1 MPSDLLHPPQDF
13 FVTRSTFSLSWF
25 AVQRTAWQ
33 CSCRCGWLLV
43 ITLLTGSSLSVGAAE
58 PADAREPRAT
68 ATSSA
73 GQLSSADIAVGE
85 PLQIPLTSA
94 NRPTT
99 PTAETPPARD
109 GDTLPPESPPA
120 EAAAPASL
128 PLATPAPPD
137 VTVSADEANS
147 RRSASANPTSKP
159 TTGWL
164 GLTVDDSLVTGR
176 LVIVEVADPGPA
188 QAVGIRP
195 QDVLLAID
203 GQPIQTADQLAA
215 LLSAI
220 PPQKAVRALIGKT
233 DGVTEVTMTAVTRP
247 NASRMPAT
255 VELPAVASTPEP
267 APAAS
272 RFSRSAESTPQ
283 PQAAPAPTFE
293 PEPVAAGVPNATA
306 SPRSRFARTDN
317 QSAPARLPQPQA
329 SSVPASGTTPPVAR
343 PQSPLAP
350 APLTQAAI
358 TPSVRDVPAGSGRP
372 ALGVRT
378 IPIDPST
385 QSRYQLP
392 EPRGAYVL
400 GVVQDLPAFEAGLP
414 PGSVIIAF
422 DDRPVSSPD
431 DLRRLVTGSLPGR
444 IVAVQYVLP
453 GGEARQTDIE
463 LKALDPALE
472 EALVGIPNQSPSVVT
487 GALQTAQRP
496 LVPPPATTADEVF
509 LHREVDLL
517 RAEVGRLRDRVE
529 RLELERLEAGR
540 PQPVRLRGDALR

>member
-1 MPSDLLHPPQDF
+1 M
-13 FVTRSTFSLSWF
+13 TRSTFTSSWF
-25 AVQRTAWQ
+25 ASQRSAWH
-33 CSCRCGWLLV
+33 CPGCCGWLLS
-43 ITLLTGSSLSVGAAE
+43 IALLTGNGLSVVAAE
-58 PADAREPRAT
+58 LTDAREPRAT
-68 ATSSA
+68 AASSV

-85 PLQIPLTSA
+85 PLQIPLTSV

-99 PTAETPPARD
+99 ASAETRPASD
-109 GDTLPPESPPA
+109 GDTLPPEPPPA
-120 EAAAPASL
+120 EAAAPDSLSPVASTS
-128 PLATPAPPD
+128 PE
-137 VTVSADEANS
+137 VTVAADGADN
-147 RRSASANPTSKP
+147 RRAESANPTTKP

-176 LVIVEVADPGPA
+176 LVIVEVADSSPA
-188 QAVGIRP
+188 QTVGIRP

-203 GQPIQTADQLAA
+203 GQPVQTADQLAA

-233 DGVTEVTMTAVTRP
+233 DGVTEVTMTSVTRP
-247 NASRMPAT
+247 NASRSPAT
-255 VELPAVASTPEP
+255 VALPAVVNTPV
-267 APAAS
+267 PAAS
-272 RFSRSAESTPQ
+272 RFSRPAGSTPQ
-283 PQAAPAPTFE
+283 PQMPPAPAFE

-306 SPRSRFARTDN
+306 SPPSRFAHAAN
-317 QSAPARLPQPQA
+317 PSPPARLPQPQA
-329 SSVPASGTTPPVAR
+329 SSVPASGATPPAAR
-343 PQSPLAP
+343 PQSPLTP

-358 TPSVRDVPAGSGRP
+358 TPSVRDVPAGTGRP

-378 IPIDPST
+378 IPIDLTT

-400 GVVQDLPAFEAGLP
+400 GVIQDLPAFKAGLP

-431 DLRRLVTGSLPGR
+431 DLRRLVTGSQPGR

-463 LKALDPALE
+463 LKAIDPALE
-472 EALVGIPNQSPSVVT
+472 EALVGIPNESPTVAT
-487 GALQTAQRP
+487 GTSQMAQRP
-496 LVPPPATTADEVF
+496 LTPPAATTAAEVS
-509 LHREVDLL
+509 LNHEVNLL

-529 RLELERLEAGR
+529 QLELEQLEAGQ
-540 PQPVRLRGDALR
+540 PQSVRLRGDALR

>member
-1 MPSDLLHPPQDF
+1 M
-13 FVTRSTFSLSWF
+13 TRSTFSLSWA

-68 ATSSA
+68 AASSA
-73 GQLSSADIAVGE
+73 GRLSSTDIAVGE

-99 PTAETPPARD
+99 PAAETLPAGD
-109 GDTLPPESPPA
+109 GDTLSPEPPPA

-128 PLATPAPPD
+128 PPATPAPPD
-137 VTVSADEANS
+137 VTVADDSTKN
-147 RRSASANPTSKP
+147 RRASPAKPTSKP

-247 NASRMPAT
+247 PASRVPAT
-255 VELPAVASTPEP
+255 VDVPAIASTPEP

-272 RFSRSAESTPQ
+272 RFSRPAESTPQ
-283 PQAAPAPTFE
+283 PQAAPAPAFA
-293 PEPVAAGVPNATA
+293 PEPVAAGVPNAAA
-306 SPRSRFARTDN
+306 SSRSRFARADN
-317 QSAPARLPQPQA
+317 PSAPARLPQPQA
-329 SSVPASGTTPPVAR
+329 SSAPASGTTPPAAR
-343 PQSPLAP
+343 TQSPLTP

-358 TPSVRDVPAGSGRP
+358 TPSARNVTAGSGRP

-422 DDRPVSSPD
+422 DDRPVGSPD

-444 IVAVQYVLP
+444 TVAVQYVLP
-453 GGEARQTDIE
+453 GGEARQTAIE

-472 EALVGIPNQSPSVVT
+472 EALVGIPSESPPAAIGTS
-487 GALQTAQRP
+487 QTAQRP
-496 LVPPPATTADEVF
+496 LAPLPATTADEVV